1 MDFDIQSDIEIDQYH
16 LESECIS
23 MAATYY
29 RYADMVREAKAEVS
43 IKQDTLKVVMAE
55 RSIAIRES
63 LALSKAKVTEGIIT
77 SSINSDEEVKR
88 AMRDVRDA
96 EATYERLNAAVKAL
110 EIKKSELDNL
120 VKLRCNSMYVD
131 NAIKPTRDIQNET
144 ISEYNQRTM
153 TPLPRG

>member
-29 RYADMVREAKAEVS
+29 RYADMARQAKAEVS
-43 IKQDTLKVVMAE
+43 IKQDGLKVVMAE
-55 RSIAIRES
+55 RAIAIREQ
-63 LALSKAKVTEGIIT
+63 LTRAETRVTEGMIT
-77 SSINSDEEVKR
+77 SSINSDLEVR
-88 AMRDVRDA
+88 QAMKDVRDA
-96 EATYERLNAAVKAL
+96 EATYERLNAALKAL

>member
-1 MDFDIQSDIEIDQYH
+1 MDYDIQSDISIDQYH

-29 RYADMVREAKAEVS
+29 KYADLAREAKSDVS
-43 IKQDTLKVVMAE
+43 VKQDTLKVVMAE
-55 RSIAIRES
+55 RGIAIRE
-63 LALSKAKVTEGIIT
+63 LLSQSGTKVTEGIIT
-77 SSINSDEEVKR
+77 SSINSDNEVKK
-88 AMRDVRDA
+88 AMKDVRDA
-96 EATYERLNAAVKAL
+96 EATYDRLNAAVKAL

-131 NAIKPTRDIQNET
+131 NVTKPTRDIQNET

-153 TPLPRG
+153 TPLQRG